1 MTWCLTIA
9 DSSADID
16 WRHLIL
22 LPPLL
27 KGPNHIVDIT
37 LGISWD
43 RDSLPHTTLYE
54 LQKKLVAGVTIRIK
68 CKREQKKRVS
78 IKNYRF
84 ISYRD
89 LSPYSFSNMSF
100 TSGSVY
106 LSSPWFMKHP
116 VEDKMRWFVIMA
128 GHWFDLSNN
137 KLESWNGITR
147 LFL

>member
-1 MTWCLTIA
+1 MF
-9 DSSADID
+9 DDNSADID
-16 WRHLIL
+16 CRHLIL

-27 KGPNHIVDIT
+27 KVLNRIVDIT
-37 LGISWD
+37 LEISWN
-43 RDSLPHTTLYE
+43 RDSLPHATLYK
-54 LQKKLVAGVTIRIK
+54 LQKNSVNGLITRIK
-68 CKREQKKRVS
+68 GKREQKKSVS
-78 IKNYRF
+78 IRNYRF

-89 LSPYSFSNMSF
+89 LSPYSYPNISF

-137 KLESWNGITR
+137 KIES
-147 LFL
+147 

>member
-1 MTWCLTIA
+1 MFD
-9 DSSADID
+9 DSSAEID

-27 KGPNHIVDIT
+27 KGPNHLVDIT
-37 LGISWD
+37 LGISWN
-43 RDSLPHTTLYE
+43 RDSLPDTTLYK
-54 LQKKLVAGVTIRIK
+54 LKKNSVNGLITRIK
-68 CKREQKKRVS
+68 GKREQKKRVR

-137 KLESWNGITR
+137 KIESWNEITR
-147 LFL
+147 IFL

>member
-1 MTWCLTIA
+1 MFD
-9 DSSADID
+9 DSPADID
-16 WRHLIL
+16 WRQLIL

-27 KGPNHIVDIT
+27 KEAKNLVDMT
-37 LGISWD
+37 LGISWNCV
-43 RDSLPHTTLYE
+43 SLPHTTLYK
-54 LQKKLVAGVTIRIK
+54 LQKKSVNGVIIRIK
-68 CKREQKKRVS
+68 GKREQKKRVS

-100 TSGSVY
+100 TTGSVY

-137 KLESWNGITR
+137 KIES
-147 LFL
+147 